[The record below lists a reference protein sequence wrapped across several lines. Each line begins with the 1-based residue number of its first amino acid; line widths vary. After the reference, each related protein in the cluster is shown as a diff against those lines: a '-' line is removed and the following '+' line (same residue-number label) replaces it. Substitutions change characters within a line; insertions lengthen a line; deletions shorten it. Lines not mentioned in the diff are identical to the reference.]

1 MDTPTIIIAS
11 GQFAALITLF
21 VFVWRADKRSEKR
34 TNDLRVELGTQMG
47 TFVAILLQGQTHL
60 LQGQTQILGHLGRL
74 ETEMGVLKTR
84 MDGLKARMDGLET
97 EMGELKA
104 RMDILEK
111 GQAKLAVEWAKAE
124 ICLKHLEENSVTT
137 QEKID
142 EIMGLA
148 NSTNAKTAN
157 LEGLV
162 RGYLLREHG
171 ILPEAVAG

>member
-1 MDTPTIIIAS
+1 MLSSMDTPTIIIAS

-21 VFVWRADKRSEKR
+21 IFVWRADKRSEKR

-60 LQGQTQILGHLGRL
+60 LQGQTQIQTQVGKLQ
-74 ETEMGVLKTR
+74 E
-84 MDGLKARMDGLET
+84 
-97 EMGELKA
+97 
-104 RMDILEK
+104 
-111 GQAKLAVEWAKAE
+111 GQVKLAAEWAGAE
-124 ICLKHLEENSVTT
+124 IRLKHLEENAVTT

-142 EIMGLA
+142 EIRDLA
-148 NSTNAKTAN
+148 YQTNAKTAN

-171 ILPEAVAG
+171 ALPDAIAG

>member
-34 TNDLRVELGTQMG
+34 TNDLRVDLGTQMG
-47 TFVAILLQGQTHL
+47 TFVAILLQGQT
-60 LQGQTQILGHLGRL
+60 QIQTQVGKLQ
-74 ETEMGVLKTR
+74 E
-84 MDGLKARMDGLET
+84 
-97 EMGELKA
+97 
-104 RMDILEK
+104 
-111 GQAKLAVEWAKAE
+111 GQVKLAAEWARAE
-124 ICLKHLEENSVTT
+124 IRLKHVEENSVTT

-142 EIMGLA
+142 EIRDLA

-157 LEGLV
+157 LEGLM

>member
-47 TFVAILLQGQTHL
+47 TFANIL
-60 LQGQTQILGHLGRL
+60 LQGQTQIQTQVGKLQ
-74 ETEMGVLKTR
+74 E
-84 MDGLKARMDGLET
+84 
-97 EMGELKA
+97 
-104 RMDILEK
+104 
-111 GQAKLAVEWAKAE
+111 GQVKLAAEWAGAE
-124 ICLKHLEENSVTT
+124 IRLKHVEENSVTT

-142 EIMGLA
+142 EIRDLA
-148 NSTNAKTAN
+148 NQTNAKTAN